1 MGFAMSRKPR
11 RAGRPALDLIEDAV
25 HLLRTAPAGTLA
37 VYYLGALPFVL
48 AFLFFWS
55 DMSRSA
61 FARERLEPLAAVLAV
76 LFVWLKLCQGAFAR
90 RLWAQVSGVEPR
102 RGSFRERFTAEA
114 GQLFWHATG
123 FVILPVAFVL
133 AIPFG
138 WCFAFYQCL
147 PALSGVEDT
156 PGQSLA
162 SRAGRHARLW
172 AGQNHILLGILLGAG
187 CVVFLNVCILLFAL
201 PYLLKTLAGVETSF
215 TQSWWAMLNTTFM
228 ATAAAITWLALDPLI
243 KASYVLRCFHGE
255 AIHTGEDIRAELR
268 AVRQRRLR
276 GAVALLA
283 GLLLPLSTTLGA
295 ESAGNSDTAEAPVT
309 PISSAQPTTASAS
322 PQELDRA
329 LDDVLQR
336 REFTWRMPREQL
348 AEAPPADNWFNRAL
362 ERIFNWIAET
372 VKSIGRSVFEILRWI
387 MDKLFGEA
395 RPPGTSGTGWAD
407 ATRGLFILLL
417 VALAAAIGYLLY
429 RLWKNYR
436 QLTPEVVAPAAPAT
450 PDLNDD
456 SVTAAQLPEDE
467 WLRLA
472 RELMARGEFRLA
484 LRAMYL
490 AGLAHLAGR
499 GLLTIARHK
508 SNLEYARELGRRG
521 HALPE
526 VLNAFTRSVTVFDRV
541 WYGSH
546 EATREVLADLE
557 SNVQQIRTS

>member
-61 FARERLEPLAAVLAV
+61 FAHERLEPLAAVLTM

-90 RLWAQVSGVEPR
+90 RLWAQVSGVENR
-102 RGSFRERFTAEA
+102 RGSLRERFSTEA
-114 GQLFWHATG
+114 SQLFWHATG
-123 FVILPVAFVL
+123 FVILPVAFIL

-147 PALSGVEDT
+147 PALSGVEAANQ
-156 PGQSLA
+156 QSLA

-172 AGQNHILLGILLGAG
+172 AGQNHVLLGILLGAG
-187 CVVFLNVCILLFAL
+187 FVVFLNVCILLFTL
-201 PYLLKTLAGVETSF
+201 PFLLKTLAGVETSF
-215 TQSWWAMLNTTFM
+215 TQSWAAMLNTTFL
-228 ATAAAITWLALDPLI
+228 ATAAGLTWLALDPLI

-268 AVRQRRLR
+268 AVQQRRLR

-283 GLLLPLSTTLGA
+283 GLLLPLATSLGA
-295 ESAGNSDTAEAPVT
+295 ASADKLETAETAVA
-309 PISSAQPTTASAS
+309 PISSARPGPVATS

-329 LDDVLQR
+329 LYDVLQR

-372 VKSIGRSVFEILRWI
+372 VKSIGRSVFEMLRWLL
-387 MDKLFGEA
+387 DKLFGEA
-395 RPPGTSGTGWAD
+395 RPPSASGTGWAD

-429 RLWKNYR
+429 RLWKNQR
-436 QLTPEVVAPAAPAT
+436 QLTPEVVASAAPAP

-484 LRAMYL
+484 LRARYL

-526 VLNAFTRSVTVFDRV
+526 VLHAFTRSVTVFDRV
-541 WYGSH
+541 WYGAH

-557 SNVQQIRTS
+557 SNVQQMRAS